1 MKFNEIIKEI
11 CKEEDIKV
19 EIMSNNYLIK
29 LTKNNVTK
37 FIWGCKFPLND
48 HSIGSIIDD
57 KYALYEICKNN
68 NISVIEHKIIW
79 NPSNKL
85 GENTSKLLKEYF
97 FKYNENVVLKP
108 NNGSKGI
115 DVNHLTNLNDLINI
129 SNKLFSK
136 YFSLSIC
143 PYYDIKNEYRVVI
156 LDNEVKL
163 VYEKDK
169 LVVKGDGKDS
179 VKNLLIKG
187 NPIYFQNKNL
197 TKYDYV
203 LNDGKIF
210 EYDWRFNLSRGATA
224 KLISDKELE
233 DKITSLALDVT
244 KILGARFVS
253 VDIINSNGKLL
264 VMEVNSGV
272 CIDKVCNF
280 IDKDLKQVKEIY
292 RSAIKKM
299 FAIL

>member
-1 MKFNEIIKEI
+1 MKFKEIIKEI
-11 CKEEDIKV
+11 CKEEGIKI
-19 EIMSNNYLIK
+19 EIMSNDYLIK

-37 FIWGCKFPLND
+37 FIWGCKFPLNN

-68 NISVIEHKIIW
+68 NIPIIEHQIVW
-79 NPSNKL
+79 NPNNKL
-85 GENTSKLLKEYF
+85 GKNTSEVLKEYF
-97 FKYNENVVLKP
+97 NKYNRDVVLKP

-115 DVNHLTNLNDLINI
+115 DVYHLTNLDDLINV
-129 SNKLFSK
+129 SNNLFSK

-169 LVVKGDGKDS
+169 LVVKGNDKDR
-179 VKNLLIKG
+179 VKDLLNKS
-187 NPIYFQNKNL
+187 NPIYFQNMDL
-197 TKYDYV
+197 AKYDYV
-203 LNDGKIF
+203 LSDGEIL

-224 KLISDKELE
+224 KLINDKNLE
-233 DKITSLALDVT
+233 NKIASLALDVT
-244 KILGARFVS
+244 KILGACFVS
-253 VDIINSNGKLL
+253 VDIINSNGNLL

-280 IDKDLKQVKEIY
+280 IDRDFKIVKEIY

-299 FAIL
+299 FTIL

>member
-1 MKFNEIIKEI
+1 MKFKEIIKEI
-11 CKEEDIKV
+11 CKEEDIKI
-19 EIMSNNYLIK
+19 EIMSNDYLIK

-37 FIWGCKFPLND
+37 FIWGCKFPLNN

-68 NISVIEHKIIW
+68 NIPIIEHQIVW
-79 NPSNKL
+79 NPNNKL
-85 GENTSKLLKEYF
+85 GKNTSEVLKEYF
-97 FKYNENVVLKP
+97 NKYNRDVVLKP

-115 DVNHLTNLNDLINI
+115 DVYHLTNLDDLINV
-129 SNKLFSK
+129 SNNLFSK

-169 LVVKGDGKDS
+169 LVVKGNDKDR
-179 VKNLLIKG
+179 VKDLLNKS
-187 NPIYFQNKNL
+187 NPIYFQNMDL
-197 TKYDYV
+197 AKYDYV
-203 LNDGKIF
+203 LSDGEIL

-224 KLISDKELE
+224 KLINDKNLE
-233 DKITSLALDVT
+233 NKIASLALDVA
-244 KILGARFVS
+244 KILGACFVS

-280 IDKDLKQVKEIY
+280 IDRDFKIVKEIY

-299 FAIL
+299 FTIL

>member
-19 EIMSNNYLIK
+19 EFMSNDYLIK

-68 NISVIEHKIIW
+68 DIPVIEHQIIW

-85 GENTSKLLKEYF
+85 GENTPKLLKECFYKF
-97 FKYNENVVLKP
+97 NGDIVLKP

-115 DVNHLTNLNDLINI
+115 DVYHLTNLDDLINV
-129 SNKLFSK
+129 SNNLFSK

-169 LVVKGDGKDS
+169 LVVKGNDKDR
-179 VKNLLIKG
+179 VKDLLNKS
-187 NPIYFQNKNL
+187 NPIYFQNMDL
-197 TKYDYV
+197 AKYDYV
-203 LNDGKIF
+203 LSDGEIL

-224 KLISDKELE
+224 KLINDKVLE
-233 DKITSLALDVT
+233 EKITSLV
-244 KILGARFVS
+244 
-253 VDIINSNGKLL
+253 L
-264 VMEVNSGV
+264 V
-272 CIDKVCNF
+272 
-280 IDKDLKQVKEIY
+280 L
-292 RSAIKKM
+292 
-299 FAIL
+299 

>member
-1 MKFNEIIKEI
+1 MKFKEIIKEI
-11 CKEEDIKV
+11 CKEEDIKI
-19 EIMSNNYLIK
+19 EIMSNDYLIK

-37 FIWGCKFPLND
+37 FIWGCKFPLNN

-68 NISVIEHKIIW
+68 NIPIIEHQIVW
-79 NPSNKL
+79 DPSNKL
-85 GENTSKLLKEYF
+85 GENTLEILKEYF
-97 FKYNENVVLKP
+97 NKYNRDVVLKP

-115 DVNHLTNLNDLINI
+115 DVYHLTNLDDLINV
-129 SNKLFSK
+129 SNNLFSK

-169 LVVKGDGKDS
+169 LVVKGNDKDR
-179 VKNLLIKG
+179 VKDLLNKS
-187 NPIYFQNKNL
+187 NPIYFQNMDL
-197 TKYDYV
+197 AKYDYV
-203 LNDGKIF
+203 LSDGEIL

-224 KLISDKELE
+224 KLINDKNLE
-233 DKITSLALDVT
+233 NKIASLALDVT
-244 KILGARFVS
+244 KILGACFVS
-253 VDIINSNGKLL
+253 VDIINSNGNLL

-280 IDKDLKQVKEIY
+280 IDRDFKIVKEIY

-299 FAIL
+299 FTIL

>member
-1 MKFNEIIKEI
+1 MKFKEIIVEI

-19 EIMSNNYLIK
+19 EIMSNDYLIK

-48 HSIGSIIDD
+48 HGIGSIIDD

-68 NISVIEHKIIW
+68 NIPIIEHKIVW
-79 NPSNKL
+79 NPNNKL
-85 GENTSKLLKEYF
+85 GENTSELLEKYF
-97 FKYNENVVLKP
+97 DRYNNDIVLKP

-115 DVNHLTNLNDLINI
+115 DVYHLTNLDDLINV
-129 SNKLFSK
+129 SNNLFSK

-169 LVVKGDGKDS
+169 LVVKGNDKDS
-179 VKNLLIKG
+179 VKDLLIKS
-187 NPIYFQNKNL
+187 NPFYFQNKNL
-197 TKYDYV
+197 EKYDYI
-203 LNDGKIF
+203 LNEGEIF

-224 KLISDKELE
+224 KLISDKLLE
-233 DKITSLALDVT
+233 DKIISLALDVA
-244 KILGARFVS
+244 KVLGIRFVS
-253 VDIINSNGKLL
+253 VDIINSNDNLL

-280 IDKDLKQVKEIY
+280 IDKDFKVVKEIY
-292 RSAIKKM
+292 RNAIKKM